1 MKNQMKGNNG
11 ITLIALV
18 ITIIVLLI
26 LAGVTIATL
35 TGDNGLLQ
43 KATNAKEANE
53 EATALEKIKVEVVGS
68 YGLDGK
74 IDKEQLNKN
83 LKRINGLTYK
93 DSEIDLNDDTKKITT
108 FPATV
113 ILSGKAFIIFEN
125 GNVDKTAW
133 ISNDDGSYTNV
144 ETGQN
149 LSVGDTVKYETIL
162 NKEENAVDSEKLEQ
176 LRTDLQN
183 YSGDSSSTDNASIT
197 RDSLIWKVLD
207 IKEGKIRLISE
218 TPTTKKIRLYY
229 YNGYNNA
236 VYLLDEACKIL
247 YTVNG
252 IGKSQNLKIEDIEE
266 KIDKTKFDYT
276 QYENANVD
284 TGKYGGTKEYTSNL
298 YYPNIYADE
307 IGCKAI
313 STVDNKGNNLGLS
326 EQFSLIDG
334 KSTASTRLKV
344 TQTYWAKLMTNA
356 DFINAKYRN
365 LFINGE
371 CWLSSRAVHC
381 STRNALGNADFRV
394 RTIRDGLV
402 GGTTMI
408 HSHDEI
414 YYGLMGLR
422 PVVTLNSDVQLESDG
437 TNTWKIK

>member
-83 LKRINGLTYK
+83 LKKINGLTYK

-113 ILSGKAFIIFEN
+113 NLSGKAFTIFEN
-125 GNVDKTAW
+125 GDVDKVAW
-133 ISNDDGSYTNV
+133 ISNNDGSYTNV

-162 NKEENAVDSEKLEQ
+162 NKEENAVDSEKLPQ
-176 LRTDLQN
+176 LRTDLKN
-183 YSGDSSSTDNASIT
+183 YSGDSSSTDNANIN
-197 RDSLIWKVLD
+197 RDNLTWKFLD
-207 IKEGKIRLISE
+207 IKDGQIRLISAL
-218 TPTTKKIRLYY
+218 PSSKKISLWGYR
-229 YNGYNNA
+229 GYNNA
-236 VYLLDEACKIL
+236 VYLIDEACSTL
-247 YTVNG
+247 YGSNKGTSKN
-252 IGKSQNLKIEDIEE
+252 IKIEDIEE
-266 KIDKTKFDYT
+266 KINKTQFDYT
-276 QYENANVD
+276 QYVSENSNII
-284 TGKYGGTKEYTSNL
+284 YGGTKEFNFTVNCSNIYTS
-298 YYPNIYADE
+298 E

-313 STVDNKGNNLGLS
+313 NGNTNIGTLDLS
-326 EQFSLIDG
+326 EQDNLVSGTYSRVNQIL
-334 KSTASTRLKV
+334 T
-344 TQTYWAKLMTNA
+344 TQTCWSKEMALQDYISSNYYNI
-356 DFINAKYRN
+356 FH
-365 LFINGE
+365 INGSSY
-371 CWLSSRAVHC
+371 WISSRCVNI
-381 STRNALGNADFRV
+381 STVNSWYSVFRV
-394 RTIRDGLV
+394 SSESIKGQIMQRLNDDTSGSLFGI
-402 GGTTMI
+402 
-408 HSHDEI
+408 
-414 YYGLMGLR
+414 R